1 MPLPELRIDRILAAH
16 AAGTALVHDAGL
28 VPEPLDVTLAAE
40 RHRWWR
46 VQDSLRSLA
55 GLSA

>member
-1 MPLPELRIDRILAAH
+1 MPRSELRIDRILAAH

-40 RHRWWR
+40 RHR
-46 VQDSLRSLA
+46 VARS
-55 GLSA
+55 G